1 MTSGRTPA
9 RAATLCTRRE
19 RSDAHVARYT
29 AALSPPPPH
38 ASTRLTV
45 FSRTS
50 DSSSV
55 RELQETHEAAA
66 RPMPNLEKVVLSSG
80 GAVLVG
86 GVRRLR
92 EGARGEN
99 CRAAWEGAGNGS
111 ASGLLQPSPQAA
123 QRCRGPPHRRC
134 QSRSRRQKKKLGGLR
149 ARGLLPKP
157 LSPCNACKRRT
168 FSTRYG
174 VRWSFRRSARTRRGA
189 RTRGRVGRA
198 ESHVCGASRCVR
210 CSRALRALLL
220 QPKEQGLP
228 TRGVRVRGR
237 EGAPRGRCRELE
249 PFRLVPELTAHCGSG
264 PVCRPCW
271 GHGGRDIRSALRVIC
286 EDG

>member
-1 MTSGRTPA
+1 LAACGGCERARGARTAARRGRA
-9 RAATLCTRRE
+9 RAM
-19 RSDAHVARYT
+19 
-29 AALSPPPPH
+29 AALRGCCSP
-38 ASTRLTV
+38 R
-45 FSRTS
+45 
-50 DSSSV
+50 
-55 RELQETHEAAA
+55 
-66 RPMPNLEKVVLSSG
+66 
-80 GAVLVG
+80 
-86 GVRRLR
+86 RRLR
-92 EGARGEN
+92 S
-99 CRAAWEGAGNGS
+99 AA
-111 ASGLLQPSPQAA
+111 
-123 QRCRGPPHRRC
+123 HRIC
-134 QSRSRRQKKKLGGLR
+134 RSRRQKKKLLGLR

-157 LSPCNACKRRT
+157 LSPCNLAT
-168 FSTRYG
+168 LANAEHSTRYG

>member
-1 MTSGRTPA
+1 
-9 RAATLCTRRE
+9 
-19 RSDAHVARYT
+19 
-29 AALSPPPPH
+29 
-38 ASTRLTV
+38 
-45 FSRTS
+45 
-50 DSSSV
+50 
-55 RELQETHEAAA
+55 
-66 RPMPNLEKVVLSSG
+66 MPNLEEVVLSSG

-99 CRAAWEGAGNGS
+99 CRAAWEGAGNGR

-123 QRCRGPPHRRC
+123 QRGPPHLPIAPAKEKIRGPPREAPFA
-134 QSRSRRQKKKLGGLR
+134 QASFTVQPS
-149 ARGLLPKP
+149 
-157 LSPCNACKRRT
+157 NACKRKT